1 MSQHKIQTF
10 IIIKMMTT
18 SATMEI
24 LAAASS
30 RYQENCVDGAQQ

>member
-1 MSQHKIQTF
+1 VSQHQIQKF
-10 IIIKMMTT
+10 ILIKMMT

-30 RYQENCVDGAQQ
+30 LYQENCVDGEQQ